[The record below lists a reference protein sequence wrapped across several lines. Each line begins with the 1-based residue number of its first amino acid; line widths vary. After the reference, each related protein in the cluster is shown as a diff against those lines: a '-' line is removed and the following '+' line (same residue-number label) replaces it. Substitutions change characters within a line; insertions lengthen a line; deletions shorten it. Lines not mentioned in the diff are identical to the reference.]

1 MIDMLSIY
9 DHVKIYLWNT
19 SVDMRKGFDG
29 LSALVSQSGLDPS
42 DGSLF
47 VFFSKNRRRV
57 KILTW
62 TQGGFA
68 LYYKYLPKGNFPK
81 IDFTQQQVKL
91 RSDQL
96 RLLLDR
102 VDFTQVKQSTIW
114 DKKMK
119 I

>member
-1 MIDMLSIY
+1 MLSIY

-29 LSALVSQSGLDPS
+29 LSALVSQSGLDPF

-62 TQGGFA
+62 TQGGF
-68 LYYKYLPKGNFPK
+68 
-81 IDFTQQQVKL
+81 DFTINIYQ
-91 RSDQL
+91 
-96 RLLLDR
+96 R
-102 VDFTQVKQSTIW
+102 VSFQK
-114 DKKMK
+114 
-119 I
+119 